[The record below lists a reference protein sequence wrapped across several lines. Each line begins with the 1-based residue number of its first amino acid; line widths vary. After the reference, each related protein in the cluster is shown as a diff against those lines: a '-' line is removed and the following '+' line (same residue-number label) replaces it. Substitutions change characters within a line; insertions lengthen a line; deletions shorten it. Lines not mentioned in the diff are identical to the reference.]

1 MNTPNSQSAA
11 NKAAGASAD
20 FGSRIMMLADHLA
33 QWSETSQGLTCTY
46 FSPAHRAVAAAIA
59 ALMRDT
65 GMETHIDS
73 VGNVV
78 GRYASNDPA
87 AKTIIIGSHYD
98 TVINAGKYDGRLGI
112 LVALTVVDYF
122 ARAGKHLPFNLEVIA
137 FSEEEGVRFSAS
149 YIGSS
154 AVVGRLDSRIL
165 QLRDAKG
172 ISLAD
177 VLRQAGSDSDTVSTL
192 ARRSSDIAGY
202 LEVHIEQGPILLD
215 SNSPVGVVTA
225 IAGNSRYTVTIAG
238 EPGHAGTVPMSF
250 RHDAAAAGAE
260 IVQFVERRCNRSGLV
275 GTVGLLAVPE
285 GAINVIPGRCEL
297 SMDIRS
303 GQDAIRQS
311 AVADILAEIDA
322 IAQRRGVKITY
333 TELLNARAV
342 ACSPRLQ
349 DALASAIYRMDL
361 PVQRLPSGAGHDAVM
376 FDGMTEIAMLF
387 VRCGNGGVSHNPR
400 EIIAAQ
406 DADIATRVLLDV
418 LQNFPLPS

>member
-11 NKAAGASAD
+11 NRVADAPAD
-20 FGSRIMMLADHLA
+20 FGSRIIVLADHLA

-59 ALMRDT
+59 ALMRDA

-112 LVALTVVDYF
+112 LVALTIVDYF
-122 ARAGKHLPFNLEVIA
+122 ARTGQRLPFNLEVIA

-177 VLRQAGSDSDTVSTL
+177 VLRQAGSDPDTVSTL

-238 EPGHAGTVPMSF
+238 EPGHAGTVPMTF

-260 IVQFVERRCNRSGLV
+260 IVLFVERRCNRSELV

-311 AVADILAEIDA
+311 AVADILTEIDA

-349 DALASAIYRMDL
+349 DALASAINRMGL

-400 EIIAAQ
+400 EIIASR
-406 DADIATRVLLDV
+406 DADIAARVLLDV